1 MIKRNIPTALSLSL
15 VALALSCPACTE
27 QDAPRV
33 DTGTGTESTAALQLS
48 MAGLEV
54 VPDAAREATTTTP
67 LYSGTM
73 GVHLQGTLYGETTAY
88 TFTSNDGNTGTV
100 TPASGTAPLLYAETA
115 TIYAGY
121 PYIPA
126 NSAADAGY
134 NQILR
139 VAQNDNSP
147 FAARDGESYPAFAIS
162 TDAINYAP
170 AISGDAGDA
179 SDLDF
184 TSAAT
189 DYMYGVKYTD
199 NGFTTEQ
206 PTANFKNAS
215 VTIGLKHAFSQ
226 IQFVI
231 IKGTGYYQAGN
242 ISSITYTRDGAPK
255 LQADNGSAM
264 NLHDGSITT
273 TAASASGNALYTF
286 DLSNKTGLA
295 ATTDVGSTPYILTTY
310 ALPCKETATATQ
322 TSTFTITV
330 DGKDMQA
337 DLSTLSQVWEA
348 GKKYVYTF
356 RFGPTGMTLVGVAI
370 KGWDTGEGTG
380 DAKPEGYAMTINA
393 DIAGTGLSG
402 KSKAE
407 ARETVASSPTGSAMY
422 DRDKFYDGD
431 QIRILQTKGD
441 VPTLPVG
448 TTNECNYQLTLSG
461 SKETWVATPVA
472 NGLNY
477 IAGATYRAFYP
488 VTHDRILLDQSTA
501 EYFRQSNLM
510 QSRTLTPTSTQLSFT
525 GGDAL
530 THAYSRVTLKFALKS
545 TPAPDYTFTFSGN
558 GIQDGTTTGTQYIRM
573 LKESESDTYTAIVA
587 PITNTGG
594 GATTRT
600 LNVSLIVGGVT
611 YPARL
616 QCACAVNTHYTYTL
630 TIHNDIL
637 VSTSHSIAEWE
648 TGTTTSGELTED
660 QTSGE
665 AVTEPA
671 ITE

>member
-73 GVHLQGTLYGETTAY
+73 GVYLKGTLYGETTAY
-88 TFTSNDGNTGTV
+88 TFTSDEQGNTGTV
-100 TPASGTAPLLYAETA
+100 TPTSGATAPLLYAETA

-121 PYIPA
+121 PYT
-126 NSAADAGY
+126 
-134 NQILR
+134 
-139 VAQNDNSP
+139 DNSI
-147 FAARDGESYPAFAIS
+147 APATNDIGNHPTLAIS
-162 TDAINYAP
+162 ASAINYAP
-170 AISGDAGDA
+170 TIEAGTR
-179 SDLDF
+179 LDF
-184 TSAAT
+184 TSTAN

-199 NGFTTEQ
+199 NGFTTDQ
-206 PTANFKNAS
+206 PTANFKSPS

-231 IKGTGYYQAGN
+231 IKGTGYYQTGN
-242 ISSITYTRDGAPK
+242 ISSITYTRDGAPR

-286 DLSNKTGLA
+286 DLSNKKDLT

-310 ALPCKETATATQ
+310 ALPCEKTATATQ

-330 DGKDMQA
+330 DGKEMKA

-356 RFGPTGMTLVGVAI
+356 RFGPTGMALVGVEI
-370 KGWDTGEGTG
+370 KGWTTPSEEGTG

-402 KSKAE
+402 KSRAE

-448 TTNECNYQLTLSG
+448 TTNECNYQLTLSA

-501 EYFRQSNLM
+501 EYFRLSNLM

-525 GGDAL
+525 GNDAL

-545 TPAPDYTFTFSGN
+545 TPAPDYTFTFSGI

-600 LNVSLIVGGVT
+600 LNVSLTVGGVT

-637 VSTSHSIAEWE
+637 VSTSHSIAEWK

-660 QTSGE
+660 QASGE
-665 AVTEPA
+665 PVTEPT

>member
-1 MIKRNIPTALSLSL
+1 MIKRNIPTSLSLSL

-33 DTGTGTESTAALQLS
+33 DIGNGTESTAALQLS

-73 GVHLQGTLYGETTAY
+73 GVYLKGTLYGETTAY
-88 TFTSNDGNTGTV
+88 TFTSNDQGNTGTV
-100 TPASGTAPLLYAETA
+100 TPASGATAPLLYAETA

-121 PYIPA
+121 PYT
-126 NSAADAGY
+126 
-134 NQILR
+134 
-139 VAQNDNSP
+139 DNSIALATNDIGNHP
-147 FAARDGESYPAFAIS
+147 TLAIS
-162 TDAINYAP
+162 TSAINYAP
-170 AISGDAGDA
+170 TIEAGTG
-179 SDLDF
+179 LDF
-184 TSAAT
+184 TSTAT
-189 DYMYGVKYTD
+189 DYMYGVKYTHD
-199 NGFTTEQ
+199 GFTIEQ
-206 PTANFKNAS
+206 PTANFKNAE

-255 LQADNGSAM
+255 LQADNGSRM
-264 NLHDGSITT
+264 NLDDGSITA
-273 TAASASGNALYTF
+273 TAASASGTALYTF
-286 DLSNKTGLA
+286 DLSKKTDLA
-295 ATTDVGSTPYILTTY
+295 ATTEVGSTPYILTTY
-310 ALPCKETATATQ
+310 ALPCKKTATDKQA
-322 TSTFTITV
+322 STFTITV
-330 DGKDMQA
+330 DGVEMKA
-337 DLSTLSQVWEA
+337 NLSTLSQIWAA

-356 RFGPTGMTLVGVAI
+356 RFGPTGMALVGVEI
-370 KGWDTGEGTG
+370 KGWETSGGTG
-380 DAKPEGYAMTINA
+380 DAKPEGYAMTVNA
-393 DIAGTGLSG
+393 DIAGTGIHSR
-402 KSKAE
+402 E
-407 ARETVASSPTGSAMY
+407 ALPTDAGSSAMY

-441 VPTLPVG
+441 AQTLPVG
-448 TTNECNYQLTLSG
+448 TTNECNYQLIQSG

-477 IAGATYRAFYP
+477 MAGATYRAFYP

-530 THAYSRVTLKFALKS
+530 THAYSRVTLKFALNS
-545 TPAPDYTFTFSGN
+545 TSATDYTFTFSGN
-558 GIQDGTTTGTQYIRM
+558 GIQDGTTTGTQYIKM
-573 LKESESDTYTAIVA
+573 LKENESNTYTAIVS
-587 PITNTGG
+587 PITATVDGT
-594 GATTRT
+594 TTRT
-600 LNVSLIVGGVT
+600 LNVSLTVGGVT
-611 YPARL
+611 YPAQL

-637 VSTSHSIAEWE
+637 VSTSHSIAEWK
-648 TGTTTSGELTED
+648 TGTTTSGELDEGTG
-660 QTSGE
+660 TGGN
-665 AVTEPA
+665 
-671 ITE
+671 

>member
-1 MIKRNIPTALSLSL
+1 MIRRNIPTSLSLSL

-54 VPDAAREATTTTP
+54 VPDAAREAATTTP

-73 GVHLQGTLYGETTAY
+73 GVYLKGTLYGETTAY
-88 TFTSNDGNTGTV
+88 TFTSDEQGNTGTV
-100 TPASGTAPLLYAETA
+100 TPASGATAPLLYAETA

-121 PYIPA
+121 PYTDSSITPA
-126 NSAADAGY
+126 T
-134 NQILR
+134 
-139 VAQNDNSP
+139 NDIENHP
-147 FAARDGESYPAFAIS
+147 TLAIN

-170 AISGDAGDA
+170 TIEAGTG
-179 SDLDF
+179 LDF
-184 TSAAT
+184 TSTAI
-189 DYMYGVKYTD
+189 DYMYGVKYTA
-199 NGFTTEQ
+199 NSGFTTDQ
-206 PTANFKNAS
+206 PTANFKQPQ

-231 IKGTGYYQAGN
+231 IKGTGYYKAGN

-273 TAASASGNALYTF
+273 TAASASGTALYTF
-286 DLSNKTGLA
+286 DLSNKTDLA
-295 ATTDVGSTPYILTTY
+295 ATTEVGSTPYILTTY
-310 ALPCKETATATQ
+310 ALPCEKTATDTQ

-330 DGKDMQA
+330 DGVEMQA
-337 DLSTLSQVWEA
+337 DLSTLSQAWEA

-370 KGWDTGEGTG
+370 KGWETSGGTG
-380 DAKPEGYAMTINA
+380 DAKPEGYAMTVNA
-393 DIAGTGLSG
+393 DIAGTGIHSR
-402 KSKAE
+402 E
-407 ARETVASSPTGSAMY
+407 ALPTDAGSSAMY

-441 VPTLPVG
+441 APTLPVG

-488 VTHDRILLDQSTA
+488 VTHDRILLDQSTP
-501 EYFRQSNLM
+501 EYFRLSNLM

-525 GGDAL
+525 GDDAL
-530 THAYSRVTLKFALKS
+530 THAYSRVTLKFVLNS
-545 TPAPDYTFTFSGN
+545 TSTTDYTFTFSGN
-558 GIQDGTTTGTQYIRM
+558 GIQDGSTTGTQYIRM
-573 LKESESDTYTAIVA
+573 LKESQSDTYTAIVA
-587 PITNTGG
+587 PITNTGD
-594 GATTRT
+594 GAPRT
-600 LNVSLIVGGVT
+600 LNVSLTVGGSDLSRPAPVCLCGQ
-611 YPARL
+611 YPL
-616 QCACAVNTHYTYTL
+616 HLYLDHTQ
-630 TIHNDIL
+630 
-637 VSTSHSIAEWE
+637 
-648 TGTTTSGELTED
+648 
-660 QTSGE
+660 
-665 AVTEPA
+665 
-671 ITE
+671 

>member
-15 VALALSCPACTE
+15 VALVLSCPACTE

-67 LYSGTM
+67 LYNGTM
-73 GVHLQGTLYGETTAY
+73 GVYLQGTLYGETTAY
-88 TFTSNDGNTGTV
+88 TFTSEDGSTGTV
-100 TPASGTAPLLYAETA
+100 TLPEGGKAPLLYAETA

-121 PYIPA
+121 PYTDSSITLA
-126 NSAADAGY
+126 T
-134 NQILR
+134 
-139 VAQNDNSP
+139 NDIGNHP
-147 FAARDGESYPAFAIS
+147 TLAIS
-162 TDAINYAP
+162 TSAINYAP
-170 AISGDAGDA
+170 TIEAGTG
-179 SDLDF
+179 LDF

-189 DYMYGVKYTD
+189 DYMYGVEYA
-199 NGFTTEQ
+199 NGGFTTDQ
-206 PTANFKNAS
+206 PTANFKSPS
-215 VTIGLKHAFSQ
+215 VTIGFKHAFSQ

-231 IKGTGYYQAGN
+231 IKGTGYYQTGN

-255 LQADNGSAM
+255 LQADNGSRM
-264 NLHDGSITT
+264 NLHDGSITGT
-273 TAASASGNALYTF
+273 EASTSGVALYTF
-286 DLSNKTGLA
+286 DLSNRKDLT
-295 ATTDVGSTPYILTTY
+295 ATTDADSTPYILTTY
-310 ALPCKETATATQ
+310 ALPCATATQ

-330 DGKDMQA
+330 DGVEMKA
-337 DLSTLSQVWEA
+337 DLSTLSQAWEA

-356 RFGPTGMTLVGVAI
+356 RFGPTGMTLVGVEI
-370 KGWDTGEGTG
+370 KGWETSGGTG
-380 DAKPEGYAMTINA
+380 DAKPEGYAMTVNA
-393 DIAGTGLSG
+393 DIAGTGIHSR
-402 KSKAE
+402 E
-407 ARETVASSPTGSAMY
+407 ALPTDAGSSAMY

-431 QIRILQTKGD
+431 QIRIQQTKD
-441 VPTLPVG
+441 AAQILPVG
-448 TTNECNYQLTLSG
+448 TTNECNYQLIQSG

-488 VTHDRILLDQSTA
+488 VTHDRILLDQSTP

-525 GGDAL
+525 GDDAL
-530 THAYSRVTLKFALKS
+530 THAYSRVTLKFALNS
-545 TPAPDYTFTFSGN
+545 TSATDYTFTFSGN

-587 PITNTGG
+587 PITNTGD
-594 GATTRT
+594 GAPRT
-600 LNVSLIVGGVT
+600 LNVSLTVGGVT

-637 VSTSHSIAEWE
+637 VSTSHSIAEWK

-660 QTSGE
+660 QASGE
-665 AVTEPA
+665 PVTEPT

>member
-1 MIKRNIPTALSLSL
+1 MIRRNIPTSLSLSL

-33 DTGTGTESTAALQLS
+33 DTGNGTESTVALQLS

-73 GVHLQGTLYGETTAY
+73 GVYLKGTLYGETTAY
-88 TFTSNDGNTGTV
+88 TFTSNDQGNTGTV
-100 TPASGTAPLLYAETA
+100 TPASGVTAPLLYAETA

-121 PYIPA
+121 PYTN
-126 NSAADAGY
+126 NSIALAT
-134 NQILR
+134 
-139 VAQNDNSP
+139 NDIENHP
-147 FAARDGESYPAFAIS
+147 TLAIN

-170 AISGDAGDA
+170 TIAADAA
-179 SDLDF
+179 NLDF
-184 TSAAT
+184 TGTAN
-189 DYMYGVKYTD
+189 DYMYGVKYAD
-199 NGFTTEQ
+199 NAFTTEQ
-206 PTANFKNAS
+206 PTANFKSPS

-231 IKGTGYYQAGN
+231 IKGTGYYKAGN

-255 LQADNGSAM
+255 LQADNGSTM

-286 DLSNKTGLA
+286 DLSNKTDLA
-295 ATTDVGSTPYILTTY
+295 ATTEVGSTPYILTTY
-310 ALPCKETATATQ
+310 ALPCEKTATDTQ

-330 DGKDMQA
+330 DGVEMQA
-337 DLSTLSQVWEA
+337 DLFTLSQAWEA

-370 KGWDTGEGTG
+370 KGWETSGGTG
-380 DAKPEGYAMTINA
+380 DAKPEGYAMTVNA
-393 DIAGTGLSG
+393 DIAGTGIHSR
-402 KSKAE
+402 E
-407 ARETVASSPTGSAMY
+407 ALPTDAGSSAMY

-441 VPTLPVG
+441 APTLPVG
-448 TTNECNYQLTLSG
+448 TTNECNYQLTLSD

-488 VTHDRILLDQSTA
+488 VTHDRILLDQSTP
-501 EYFRQSNLM
+501 EYFRLSNLM

-525 GGDAL
+525 GDDAL
-530 THAYSRVTLKFALKS
+530 THAYSRVTLKFALNS
-545 TPAPDYTFTFSGN
+545 TSAPDYTFTFSGN
-558 GIQDGTTTGTQYIRM
+558 GIQDGSTTGTQYIRM
-573 LKESESDTYTAIVA
+573 LKESQSDTYTAIVA
-587 PITNTGG
+587 PITTTGD
-594 GATTRT
+594 GATRT
-600 LNVSLIVGGVT
+600 LNVSLTVGGVT

-637 VSTSHSIAEWE
+637 VSTSHSIAEWK

-665 AVTEPA
+665 PVTEPT

>member
-73 GVHLQGTLYGETTAY
+73 GVYLKGTLYGETTAY
-88 TFTSNDGNTGTV
+88 TFTSDEQGNTGTV
-100 TPASGTAPLLYAETA
+100 TPTSGATAPLLYAETA

-121 PYIPA
+121 PYT
-126 NSAADAGY
+126 
-134 NQILR
+134 
-139 VAQNDNSP
+139 DNSI
-147 FAARDGESYPAFAIS
+147 APATNDIGNHPTLAIS
-162 TDAINYAP
+162 TSAINYAP
-170 AISGDAGDA
+170 TIEAGTG
-179 SDLDF
+179 LDF

-189 DYMYGVKYTD
+189 DYMYGVEYA
-199 NGFTTEQ
+199 NGGFTTDQ
-206 PTANFKNAS
+206 PTANFKSPS

-231 IKGTGYYQAGN
+231 IKGTGYYQTGN

-255 LQADNGSAM
+255 LQADNGSRM
-264 NLHDGSITT
+264 NLHDGSITGT
-273 TAASASGNALYTF
+273 EASTSGVALYTF
-286 DLSNKTGLA
+286 DLSNRKDLT
-295 ATTDVGSTPYILTTY
+295 ATTDADSTPYILTTY
-310 ALPCKETATATQ
+310 ALPCATATQ

-330 DGKDMQA
+330 DGVEMKA
-337 DLSTLSQVWEA
+337 DLSTLSQAWEA

-356 RFGPTGMTLVGVAI
+356 RFGPTGMTLVGVEI
-370 KGWDTGEGTG
+370 KGWETSGGTG
-380 DAKPEGYAMTINA
+380 DAKPEGYAMTVNA
-393 DIAGTGLSG
+393 DIAGTGIHSR
-402 KSKAE
+402 E
-407 ARETVASSPTGSAMY
+407 ALPTDAGSSAMY

-431 QIRILQTKGD
+431 QIRIQQTKD
-441 VPTLPVG
+441 AAQILPVG
-448 TTNECNYQLTLSG
+448 TTNECNYQLIQSG

-501 EYFRQSNLM
+501 EYFRLSNLM

-525 GGDAL
+525 GNDAL

-545 TPAPDYTFTFSGN
+545 TPAPDYTFTFSGI

-600 LNVSLIVGGVT
+600 LNVSLTVGGVT

-637 VSTSHSIAEWE
+637 VSTSHSIAEWK

-660 QTSGE
+660 QASGE
-665 AVTEPA
+665 PVTEPT

>member
-73 GVHLQGTLYGETTAY
+73 GVYLKGTLYGETTAY
-88 TFTSNDGNTGTV
+88 TFTSDEQGNTGTV
-100 TPASGTAPLLYAETA
+100 TPRSGTAPLLYAETA

-121 PYIPA
+121 PYT
-126 NSAADAGY
+126 
-134 NQILR
+134 
-139 VAQNDNSP
+139 DNSI
-147 FAARDGESYPAFAIS
+147 APATNDIGNHPTLAIN

-170 AISGDAGDA
+170 TIEAGTG
-179 SDLDF
+179 LDF
-184 TSAAT
+184 TSTAT
-189 DYMYGVKYTD
+189 DYMYGVEYT
-199 NGFTTEQ
+199 NGRFTIEQ
-206 PTANFKNAS
+206 PTANFKSPS

-255 LQADNGSAM
+255 LQASNGSAM
-264 NLHDGSITT
+264 NLHDGSITN

-295 ATTDVGSTPYILTTY
+295 ATTDASTTDYVLITY
-310 ALPCKETATATQ
+310 ALPCEKTATATQ

-330 DGKDMQA
+330 DGVKMQA

-356 RFGPTGMTLVGVAI
+356 RFGPTGMALVGVEI
-370 KGWDTGEGTG
+370 KGWETSEGTG

-402 KSKAE
+402 KSRAE

-431 QIRILQTKGD
+431 QIRILQTKD
-441 VPTLPVG
+441 AAQTLPVG
-448 TTNECNYQLTLSG
+448 TTNECNYQLALSG

-488 VTHDRILLDQSTA
+488 VAHDRILLDQSTT
-501 EYFRQSNLM
+501 EYFRLSNLM

-530 THAYSRVTLKFALKS
+530 THAYSRVTLKFALNS
-545 TPAPDYTFTFSGN
+545 TSAPDYTFTFSGN

-594 GATTRT
+594 GATRT
-600 LNVSLIVGGVT
+600 LNVSLTVGGVT
-611 YPARL
+611 YPAQL
-616 QCACAVNTHYTYTL
+616 PCACAVNTHYTYTL

-660 QTSGE
+660 QASGE
-665 AVTEPA
+665 PVIESIRTEQ
-671 ITE
+671 

>member
-15 VALALSCPACTE
+15 VALVLSCPACTE

-67 LYSGTM
+67 LYNGTM
-73 GVHLQGTLYGETTAY
+73 GVYLQGTLYGETTAY
-88 TFTSNDGNTGTV
+88 TFTSEDGSTGTV
-100 TPASGTAPLLYAETA
+100 TLPEGGKAPLLYAETA

-121 PYIPA
+121 PYT
-126 NSAADAGY
+126 
-134 NQILR
+134 
-139 VAQNDNSP
+139 DNSI
-147 FAARDGESYPAFAIS
+147 APATNDIGNHPTLAIS
-162 TDAINYAP
+162 ASAINYAP
-170 AISGDAGDA
+170 TIEAGTR
-179 SDLDF
+179 LDF
-184 TSAAT
+184 TSTAN

-199 NGFTTEQ
+199 NGFTTDQ
-206 PTANFKNAS
+206 PTANFKSPS

-231 IKGTGYYQAGN
+231 IKGTGYYQTGN
-242 ISSITYTRDGAPK
+242 ISSITYTRDGAPR

-286 DLSNKTGLA
+286 DLSNKKDLT

-310 ALPCKETATATQ
+310 ALPCEKTATATQ

-330 DGKDMQA
+330 DGKEMKA

-356 RFGPTGMTLVGVAI
+356 RFGPTGMALVGVEI
-370 KGWDTGEGTG
+370 KGWTTPSEEGTG

-402 KSKAE
+402 KSRAE

-448 TTNECNYQLTLSG
+448 TTNECNYQLTLSA
-461 SKETWVATPVA
+461 SKETWVAPPVA

-501 EYFRQSNLM
+501 EYFRLSNLM

-525 GGDAL
+525 GNDAL

-545 TPAPDYTFTFSGN
+545 TPAPDYTFTFSGI

-600 LNVSLIVGGVT
+600 LNVSLTVGGVT

-637 VSTSHSIAEWE
+637 VSTSHSIAEWK

-660 QTSGE
+660 QASGE
-665 AVTEPA
+665 PVTEPT

>member
-1 MIKRNIPTALSLSL
+1 MIKRNIPPSLSLSL

-33 DTGTGTESTAALQLS
+33 DIGNGTESTAALQLS

-73 GVHLQGTLYGETTAY
+73 GVYLKGTLYGETTAY
-88 TFTSNDGNTGTV
+88 TFTSNDQGNTGTV
-100 TPASGTAPLLYAETA
+100 TPASGATAPLLYAETA

-121 PYIPA
+121 PYT
-126 NSAADAGY
+126 
-134 NQILR
+134 
-139 VAQNDNSP
+139 DNSIALATNDIGNHP
-147 FAARDGESYPAFAIS
+147 TLAIS
-162 TDAINYAP
+162 TSAINYAP
-170 AISGDAGDA
+170 TIEAGTG
-179 SDLDF
+179 LDF
-184 TSAAT
+184 TSTAT
-189 DYMYGVKYTD
+189 DYMYGVKYTHD
-199 NGFTTEQ
+199 GFTIEQ
-206 PTANFKNAS
+206 PTANFKNAE

-255 LQADNGSAM
+255 LQADNGSRM
-264 NLHDGSITT
+264 NLDDGSITA
-273 TAASASGNALYTF
+273 TAASASGTALYTF
-286 DLSNKTGLA
+286 DLSKKTDLA
-295 ATTDVGSTPYILTTY
+295 ATTEVGSTPYILTTY
-310 ALPCKETATATQ
+310 ALPCKKTATDKQA
-322 TSTFTITV
+322 STFTITV
-330 DGKDMQA
+330 DGVEMKA
-337 DLSTLSQVWEA
+337 NLSTLSQIWAA

-356 RFGPTGMTLVGVAI
+356 RFGPTGMALVGVEI
-370 KGWDTGEGTG
+370 KGWETSGGTG
-380 DAKPEGYAMTINA
+380 DAKPEGYAMTVNA
-393 DIAGTGLSG
+393 DIAGTGIHSR
-402 KSKAE
+402 E
-407 ARETVASSPTGSAMY
+407 ALPTDAGSSAMY

-441 VPTLPVG
+441 AQTLPVG
-448 TTNECNYQLTLSG
+448 TTNECNYQLIQSG

-477 IAGATYRAFYP
+477 MAGATYRAFYP

-525 GGDAL
+525 GDDAL
-530 THAYSRVTLKFALKS
+530 THAYSRVTLKFVLKS
-545 TPAPDYTFTFSGN
+545 TPATDYTFTFSGN
-558 GIQDGTTTGTQYIRM
+558 GIQDGSTTGTQYIRM
-573 LKESESDTYTAIVA
+573 LKESESDTYTAVVA

-594 GATTRT
+594 GATRT
-600 LNVSLIVGGVT
+600 LNVSLTVGGVT

-616 QCACAVNTHYTYTL
+616 PCACAVNTHYTYTL

-665 AVTEPA
+665 PVIESIRTEQ
-671 ITE
+671 

>member
-1 MIKRNIPTALSLSL
+1 MIKRNIPTALSLSLSL

-33 DTGTGTESTAALQLS
+33 DTGNGTESTAALQLS

-73 GVHLQGTLYGETTAY
+73 GVYLQGTLYGETTAY
-88 TFTSNDGNTGTV
+88 TFTSEDGSAGTV
-100 TPASGTAPLLYAETA
+100 TLPEGGKAPLLYAETA

-126 NSAADAGY
+126 NSAAAGY

-139 VAQNDNSP
+139 VAQNDKSP
-147 FAARDGESYPAFAIS
+147 LVARDGGSYPAFAIS

-170 AISGDAGDA
+170 TIAADAA
-179 SDLDF
+179 NLDF
-184 TSAAT
+184 TGTAN
-189 DYMYGVKYTD
+189 DYMYGVKYAD
-199 NGFTTEQ
+199 NAFTTEQ
-206 PTANFKNAS
+206 PTANFKNAN
-215 VTIGLKHAFSQ
+215 VTIGLKHAFSK

-231 IKGTGYYQAGN
+231 IKGTGYYQTGN

-255 LQADNGSAM
+255 LQADNGSRM
-264 NLHDGSITT
+264 NLHDGSITN

-286 DLSNKTGLA
+286 DLSKKTGLA
-295 ATTDVGSTPYILTTY
+295 ATTDASNTPYVLITY
-310 ALPCKETATATQ
+310 ALPCEKTATATQ

-330 DGKDMQA
+330 DGVKMQA
-337 DLSTLSQVWEA
+337 DLSTLSQVWAA

-370 KGWDTGEGTG
+370 KGWETGEGTT

-402 KSKAE
+402 KSRAE

-441 VPTLPVG
+441 APTLPVG
-448 TTNECNYQLTLSG
+448 TTNECNYQLTLSD

-530 THAYSRVTLKFALKS
+530 THAYSRVTLKFALNS
-545 TPAPDYTFTFSGN
+545 TSATDYTFTFSGN
-558 GIQDGTTTGTQYIRM
+558 GIQDGTTTGTQYIKM
-573 LKESESDTYTAIVA
+573 LKENESNTYTAIVS
-587 PITNTGG
+587 PITATVDGT
-594 GATTRT
+594 TTRT
-600 LNVSLIVGGVT
+600 LNVSLTVGGVT
-611 YPARL
+611 YPAQL

-637 VSTSHSIAEWE
+637 VSTSHSIAEWK
-648 TGTTTSGELTED
+648 TGTTTSGELDEGTG
-660 QTSGE
+660 TGGN
-665 AVTEPA
+665 
-671 ITE
+671 